1 MATQAQIDANRS
13 NAKKSTGPRT
23 PEGKARSREN
33 ALRHGLCALPLL
45 MDCEDEDEF
54 NEMVDNL
61 FEEWRPATT
70 TENMVFCKM
79 VEQFWLSRRAT
90 IQLSESTDYLV
101 GKDGD
106 EEDARNVSLML
117 RYSQTAMRGFFKA
130 MNELIKLQKNRKQIQ
145 QNQSDE
151 SEIGFVSQ
159 PEFEP
164 AAEPIQ
170 TTAPQPPN
178 PIWNAVAG
186 TFLPLDPEIP
196 CEMAA

>member
-33 ALRHGLCALPLL
+33 ALRHGLCARPIL

-61 FEEWRPATT
+61 LEEWRPATT

-90 IQLSESTDYLV
+90 IQLSESTDYLT

-159 PEFEP
+159 TDPEP
-164 AAEPIQ
+164 ASETEQ
-170 TTAPQPPN
+170 TATPQPPT

-186 TFLPLDPEIP
+186 TFLPRDPEIP
-196 CEMAA
+196 RETAA

>member
-90 IQLSESTDYLV
+90 IQLSESTAYLT

-106 EEDARNVSLML
+106 AEDARNVSLML

-145 QNQSDE
+145 QNQSHE

-159 PEFEP
+159 SGPEP
-164 AAEPIQ
+164 AAEPQ
-170 TTAPQPPN
+170 QNPAALPPTPVWN
-178 PIWNAVAG
+178 PVAG
-186 TFLPLDPEIP
+186 TFIP
-196 CEMAA
+196 CDPDIPREMAA

>member
-130 MNELIKLQKNRKQIQ
+130 MNELIKLQKNRKQIL
-145 QNQSDE
+145 QNQSHE
-151 SEIGFVSQ
+151 TEIGFVSQ
-159 PEFEP
+159 SGPEP
-164 AAEPIQ
+164 AAEPQ
-170 TTAPQPPN
+170 QNPAPDPPT
-178 PIWNAVAG
+178 PIWNPVAG
-186 TFLPLDPEIP
+186 TFFPHDSDIP
-196 CEMAA
+196 REMAA

>member
-1 MATQAQIDANRS
+1 
-13 NAKKSTGPRT
+13 
-23 PEGKARSREN
+23 
-33 ALRHGLCALPLL
+33 
-45 MDCEDEDEF
+45 MDCEHEDEF

-61 FEEWRPATT
+61 LEEWRPATT

-90 IQLSESTDYLV
+90 IQLSESTDYLT

-106 EEDARNVSLML
+106 AEDARNVSLML

-130 MNELIKLQKNRKQIQ
+130 MNELIRLQKNRKQIQ

-159 PEFEP
+159 SE
-164 AAEPIQ
+164 AEPSAEPLQ
-170 TTAPQPPN
+170 TTAPPP
-178 PIWNAVAG
+178 PKPLWNAVAR
-186 TFLPLDPEIP
+186 TFLPRDPEISY
-196 CEMAA
+196 ERAA

>member
-1 MATQAQIDANRS
+1 MATQAQIDANRI

-23 PEGKARSREN
+23 PEGKARSRAN
-33 ALRHGLCALPLL
+33 ALRHGLCGTAIL
-45 MDCEDEDEF
+45 MDCEQEDEF
-54 NEMVDNL
+54 NEMVDDL
-61 FEEWRPATT
+61 LEEWQPATT
-70 TENMVFCKM
+70 TEKMVFYKM
-79 VEQFWLSRRAT
+79 VEQYWLSRRAT
-90 IQLSESTDYLV
+90 IQLSESTDYLT

-159 PEFEP
+159 SEPEP
-164 AAEPIQ
+164 ATEPVQ
-170 TTAPQPPN
+170 TTTPPPPT

-186 TFLPLDPEIP
+186 TFLALDPEIP
-196 CEMAA
+196 REMAA